1 MSDIGQTFPEFN
13 FKAEIVDVGLCSFY
27 GSVVLGLNLG
37 EGWNQEAKLATSI
50 KFALRPASDKQFLSG
65 LCHEYQ
71 VQ

>member
-1 MSDIGQTFPEFN
+1 
-13 FKAEIVDVGLCSFY
+13 
-27 GSVVLGLNLG
+27 LG